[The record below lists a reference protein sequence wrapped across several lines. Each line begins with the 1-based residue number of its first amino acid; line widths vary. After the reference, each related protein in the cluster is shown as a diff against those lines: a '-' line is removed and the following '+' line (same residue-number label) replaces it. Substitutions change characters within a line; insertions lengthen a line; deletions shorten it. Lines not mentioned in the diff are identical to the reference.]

1 MTVLV
6 LASLLYSFRLVPG
19 LLLPEKPPPHA
30 YIAFAQTDTLKK
42 WTSLLTITTVR
53 KARYQVRLE
62 YGPKANFDED
72 TVHHLLAA
80 NWLVAMSFEPVSIRV
95 FGVRAPG
102 GEVDAI
108 ESITIL
114 NHRVDGSVQCQR
126 LFSRGGIK
134 VQTKNVDGKTR
145 PALEEKPLP
154 TGPDI
159 RNEAYVEFD
168 LSSLPTVLAGVSWY
182 VNFHVFAPQ
191 DGEYDID
198 PDVSIGETVD
208 ASKPLDCATGV
219 LESLSSASCK
229 AELIGLTKPR
239 VYGRVVGG
247 RYFPV
252 HRGKVESEDLHPEE
266 LPKVKNAGSSRLL
279 AIARACARR
288 VYDCHEGPRKTA
300 RSARRHHLGRGGVR
314 RGTGGGR
321 GQRRP
326 ARA

>member
-114 NHRVDGSVQCQR
+114 NHRVDGSGAMPE
-126 LFSRGGIK
+126 LFSRGG
-134 VQTKNVDGKTR
+134 
-145 PALEEKPLP
+145 
-154 TGPDI
+154 
-159 RNEAYVEFD
+159 
-168 LSSLPTVLAGVSWY
+168 
-182 VNFHVFAPQ
+182 
-191 DGEYDID
+191 
-198 PDVSIGETVD
+198 
-208 ASKPLDCATGV
+208 
-219 LESLSSASCK
+219 
-229 AELIGLTKPR
+229 
-239 VYGRVVGG
+239 
-247 RYFPV
+247 
-252 HRGKVESEDLHPEE
+252 
-266 LPKVKNAGSSRLL
+266 
-279 AIARACARR
+279 
-288 VYDCHEGPRKTA
+288 
-300 RSARRHHLGRGGVR
+300 
-314 RGTGGGR
+314 
-321 GQRRP
+321 
-326 ARA
+326 